1 MSVDPFKLN
10 NDIAYQSWRESRLQ
24 QYSVDVEKRFCHLA
38 GEDGVSEDEVRC
50 LQNIMSRY
58 NMAFYRLPQGRLPEK
73 SLVLKLGQ
81 ALGLYRLDGNLCSDE
96 DNITVLQVK
105 DMGRANTYI
114 PYTDK
119 PLSWHTDGYYNAPD
133 KQIRA
138 ISMHCVRAAVTGGE
152 NLLMD
157 HELAYIQLRDENPA
171 YIQALM
177 HPQAMTI
184 PPNIENGREIRSAQ
198 AGPVFSVMPDNGR
211 LHMRFSA
218 RSRNIVW
225 RDDGLT
231 REAVSCLNTLLCENN
246 PYVIAYRLQ
255 PGEGIIC
262 NNVLHNRTRF
272 SDGDDGEGRL
282 LYRARYYD
290 RVTNT

>member
-1 MSVDPFKLN
+1 MSAELFNLN
-10 NDIAYQSWRESRLQ
+10 NDLAYQSWRRAKLEGYPLNTEKLFCNISDEAL
-24 QYSVDVEKRFCHLA
+24 SVNDIA
-38 GEDGVSEDEVRC
+38 C
-50 LQNIMSRY
+50 LQNLIGLY
-58 NMAFYRLPQGRLPEK
+58 NMAFYRMPEGRLPEK
-73 SLVLKLGQ
+73 AFVLALGQ
-81 ALGLYRLDGNLCSDE
+81 GLGLQRLDGNLCSDE
-96 DNITVLQVK
+96 DNITALQVK

-114 PYTDK
+114 PYTDR
-119 PLSWHTDGYYNAPD
+119 PLSWHTDGYYNTPD

-138 ISMHCVRAAVTGGE
+138 ISMHCVRAAATGGE

-184 PPNIENGREIRSAQ
+184 PPNIENGREIRPAQ
-198 AGPVFSVMPDNGR
+198 SGPVFSLMADNGR
-211 LHMRFSA
+211 LHMRYSA
-218 RSRNIVW
+218 RSRNIEW
-225 RDDGLT
+225 RDDELT
-231 REAVSCLNTLLCENN
+231 REAVACLNTLLCENN

-262 NNVLHNRTRF
+262 NNVLHNRSRF
-272 SDGDDGEGRL
+272 IDADKGAGRL

-290 RVTNT
+290 RVANT